1 MSRSTASATHSAF
14 QPSLLAGLGQLST
27 RARGSIRR
35 RLLKSGD
42 AGSITSPISG
52 TLQAFK
58 VDDGATVEEG
68 DLIAVMEAMKM
79 ETQVTAPCAGTIR
92 ITANVG
98 DYLQAGTEI
107 ARIEVR

>member
-1 MSRSTASATHSAF
+1 MGRI
-14 QPSLLAGLGQLST
+14 PS
-27 RARGSIRR
+27 
-35 RLLKSGD
+35 
-42 AGSITSPISG
+42 PVSG

-58 VDDGATVEEG
+58 VEDGATVKAG

-79 ETQVTAPCAGTIR
+79 ETPVTASSAGKIR